1 MMVEHKQVCFE
12 CGGKY
17 YAKGLCDKCYCQRP
31 EVKAHRKAY
40 QKAYCQRPE
49 VKAHRKAY
57 CQRPELKAY
66 QKAYRQRPEVK
77 AYHKAY
83 DGGVGVHGEQKAARL
98 EKAALDK
105 GFTPESAKAF
115 AVDGLVLEKRLTEL
129 MKSG

>member
-1 MMVEHKQVCFE
+1 MVEHKQVCSE
-12 CGGKY
+12 CGGKHH
-17 YAKGLCDKCYCQRP
+17 AKGLCQKHYFQRPEAKAYKKAYRQRP
-31 EVKAHRKAY
+31 EVKAYKKAYNQRPEAKAY

-57 CQRPELKAY
+57 Y
-66 QKAYRQRPEVK
+66 
-77 AYHKAY
+77 
-83 DGGVGVHGEQKAARL
+83 GGVGVHGEQKAARL

>member
-1 MMVEHKQVCFE
+1 MVEHKQVCSE
-12 CGGKY
+12 CGGKHH
-17 YAKGLCDKCYCQRP
+17 AKGLCQKHYFQRPEAKAYKKAYRQRP

-40 QKAYCQRPE
+40 Y
-49 VKAHRKAY
+49 
-57 CQRPELKAY
+57 
-66 QKAYRQRPEVK
+66 
-77 AYHKAY
+77 
-83 DGGVGVHGEQKAARL
+83 GGVGVHGEQKAARL